1 MGNLKTAL
9 IDLNAVSNLEHI
21 SLEEQGT
28 LLENSMQEFKDIAA
42 IGEPCINSCS
52 TNFDT
57 SPTYALPTIPIPNGT
72 IAFGTPTVGYTA
84 LVQPFTYT
92 GTDADSFTAKVN
104 GVSIGTVTSP
114 IDLTGLTMGTLYLIE
129 VTPVNTYGT
138 GTPAST
144 SLTTLNWALNQLPAG
159 SGGSTG
165 FISFGLADVTAHTIT
180 QPFTYSASD
189 AIGFLFKLDNSSPVP
204 ITSPIELD
212 SLVEATVYN
221 LKVAAVTNFGI
232 GQYASKN
239 IQTLTLPDTPQGVII
254 FGVPELTH
262 NSIIQPFTYT
272 ESDADFFLVSV
283 TQEVTTPLGALSS
296 PITLN
301 DLLSDTVYTISVTPV
316 NSLGSGN
323 TFSTSPKTLVAP
335 IVTAIS
341 KFTLEAYRINS
352 PDDQFLLK
360 PGYRNEPLSI
370 PNFIDNFGKYIVTFN
385 DSPVG
390 VINLNNAGGSSHPY
404 NDEYNFPPEQALMAL
419 SWAGSPYARMSTI
432 QVNEEVAQAIA
443 NSAYVPN
450 VGYEDYIKINVI
462 PLANDFPTSPERF
475 FGLRATVR
483 KADDTISNTLIFKM
497 SEETTV
503 YVKIINVE
511 E

>member
-28 LLENSMQEFKDIAA
+28 LLENSMQEFKDLAA

-52 TNFDT
+52 TNFDM
-57 SPTYALPTIPIPNGT
+57 SPTYVLPTIPTPDGT
-72 IAFGTPTVGYTA
+72 IVFGTPTIGYTA

-114 IDLTGLTMGTLYLIE
+114 INLTGLTMGTLYVIE
-129 VTPVNTYGT
+129 VTPVNTYGV

-144 SLTTLNWALNQLPAG
+144 SLTTLDWALNQLPTV
-159 SGGSTG
+159 SGGSAG
-165 FISFGLADVTAHTIT
+165 YVSFGLANVTAHTIT
-180 QPFTYSASD
+180 QPFTYSALD

-204 ITSPIELD
+204 ITSPIELE
-212 SLVEATVYN
+212 SLLEATVYN

-239 IQTLTLPDTPQGVII
+239 IQTLTLPDTPQGEVI

-335 IVTAIS
+335 IVDALR
-341 KFTLEAYRINS
+341 FLTLEAYYTTQE
-352 PDDQFLLK
+352 D
-360 PGYRNEPLSI
+360 LSI
-370 PNFIDNFGKYIVTFN
+370 ISSNYQHSLVFNERVDSWGKFRVTFN
-385 DSPVG
+385 DVDVG
-390 VINLNNAGGSSHPY
+390 VINLNNAGGTVHPY
-404 NDEYNFPPEQALMAL
+404 NDEHNYPPSPPVMP
-419 SWAGSPYARMSTI
+419 SGWVGSPYARYSLIELTLE
-432 QVNEEVAQAIA
+432 QAQAVEA
-443 NSAYVPN
+443 SNYVPDP
-450 VGYEDYIKINVI
+450 GYEDHIKINII
-462 PLANDFPTSPERF
+462 PLANNHPNSPATHVIF
-475 FGLRATVR
+475 RATVR
-483 KADDTISNTLIFKM
+483 QDAETVSNILIFRMAK
-497 SEETTV
+497 TTTF
-503 YVKIINVE
+503 YLQILNVGG
-511 E
+511 